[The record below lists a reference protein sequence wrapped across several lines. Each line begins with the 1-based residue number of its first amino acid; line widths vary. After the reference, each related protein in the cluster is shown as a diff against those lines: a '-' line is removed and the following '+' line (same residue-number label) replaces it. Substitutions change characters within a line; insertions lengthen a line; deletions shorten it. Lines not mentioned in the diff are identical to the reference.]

1 MDYIEKIKSGATTA
15 FIDSTN
21 KSSAAYKPEF
31 ISNDH
36 TNGVKVLTSI
46 EDELRRCDSFTFSVA
61 FITLGG
67 ITPMLQTLQELE
79 RKGIPGRILTTDYNN
94 FTDPKALDKLASFKN
109 IELCMYQVQGGEN
122 IGFHTKGYI
131 FKKDETYTFIIGS
144 ANMTDRA
151 LAVNK
156 EWNTKLAS
164 TEEGEMYK
172 NITAEFNKLWSDA
185 NHTRSYNEF
194 IDEYRIRYETIKR
207 QKKIALQNLVPDM
220 TYNGGEKNG
229 QVVSFEQYK
238 LSPNSMQVGF
248 INNLRALIER
258 GETKALLVSAT
269 GTGKTYASAFGL
281 RDAMGDLDDSLKIN
295 SEKSNRI
302 LFIVHREQIAKQA
315 MKSYKN
321 VFGRSK
327 TYGLLSGNSKET
339 DADILFA
346 TMQMMSKEE
355 VMTQFSRDCFKTI
368 VIDEAHRTGA
378 ASYQKI
384 MDYFEPEFW
393 LGMTA
398 SPERTDDFD
407 VFATFDHNI
416 ALEIRLQQAMEENLL
431 CPFHYFGIT
440 DMEIDGV
447 VIDEKTEMENFRFL
461 VSDKRVDYIIKQM
474 NFYGYSGDRVKG
486 LIFCSSR
493 KEAETLSGIFNER
506 GYKTKAL
513 TGADSQEEREAAI
526 ELLTKDIQVDID
538 GTKHGDYLDYIF
550 TVDIFNEGVDIPEV
564 NQVVML
570 RPTESPIVFVQ
581 QLGRGLRKADD
592 KDFVVILDFIANYKN
607 NFMIPI
613 ALSGDRTYNKDNIR
627 RYVTEGE
634 KVIPGISTIHFDE
647 ISKKKI
653 YAAIDTANFSDIK
666 LIRENY
672 KNLKYKL
679 GRIPNL
685 MDFDRYGEMDV
696 MRIFDNKSLG
706 SYYKFLV
713 KYEKDYKVRLKPNEE
728 RIVEFISKKL
738 ASGKRIHELEMLSHM
753 LLYQNALV
761 QGMKTSLKQNY
772 NMECPDKVVKSVVN
786 VLTNEFP
793 SGSGK
798 KTYEDCVFIEK
809 SRDGDF
815 EISKPLQKMIHNK
828 EFYEIVKELL
838 EFGKYRYE
846 RDYSKTYRD
855 TELVLYQKYTYEDA
869 CRLLNWEHNEVP
881 LNIGGY
887 KYDKNTKTFPVF
899 INYDKSDDIQD
910 TIKYEDHFTSRSSLI
925 AISKQSR
932 TVESEDVQNFLHA
945 KERGIDV
952 ELFVRKNKDDKISK
966 EFYYLGRMTA
976 TGNTNEFIMANTD
989 KTAVEIEWKLDTPVR
1004 EDIYQYIVNG

>member
-1 MDYIEKIKSGATTA
+1 MNNKEKIISGATTA
-15 FIDSTN
+15 FINSAN
-21 KSSAAYKPEF
+21 KSSAAFKPDF

-36 TNGVKVLTSI
+36 TKGVKVLTSI
-46 EDELRRCDSFTFSVA
+46 EEELKRCDSFTFSVA

-156 EWNTKLAS
+156 EWNTKLVS

-172 NITAEFNKLWSDA
+172 NITTEFNKLWSDS
-185 NHTRSYNEF
+185 NHTRSYEEF
-194 IDEYRIRYETIKR
+194 IDEYRIRYETIKK
-207 QKKIALQNLVPDM
+207 QKKIALQSLVTDM

-238 LSPNSMQVGF
+238 LSPNSMQVDF
-248 INNLRALIER
+248 INNLKKIREM
-258 GETKALLVSAT
+258 GEDKALLISAT

-281 RDAMGDLDDSLKIN
+281 RDAMGD
-295 SEKSNRI
+295 SENVSKNNTVKSNRI

-315 MKSYKN
+315 LKSYKN

-355 VMTQFSRDCFKTI
+355 VMNQFSKDCFKTI

-461 VSDKRVDYIIKQM
+461 VSDKREDYITNKM

-493 KEAETLSGIFNER
+493 KEAETLSGIFNDR

-696 MRIFDNKSLG
+696 LRIFDNNSLG

-713 KYEKDYKVRLKPNEE
+713 KYEKDYKVRLSANEE
-728 RIVEFISKKL
+728 KIVEFISKKL
-738 ASGKRIHELEMLSHM
+738 ASGKRIHELEMLSRM
-753 LLYQNALV
+753 LIYNDALV
-761 QGMKTSLKQNY
+761 QGMKTSLKENY
-772 NMECPDKVVKSVVN
+772 NKDCPDKVVKSVVN

-809 SRDGDF
+809 SQDGDF

-828 EFYEIVKELL
+828 EFYDIVKELL
-838 EFGKYRYE
+838 EFGRYRYE
-846 RDYSKTYRD
+846 RDYSKTYQD

-887 KYDKNTKTFPVF
+887 KYDKTTKTFPVF

-976 TGNTNEFIMANTD
+976 TGFTRPFIMPNTD